1 MKVGKYY
8 AGKDDFVILLPDF
21 DTDMLFQSYDTT
33 GKLLLE
39 KSGDFFCSLLDGDI
53 LEDTE
58 YDNKYNSFCNV
69 GYIENH
75 ILNYNASNDL
85 KCLFISHSYGR
96 PLTMY
101 LAINFFE
108 IVNLDPQK
116 GRFGGN
122 YLEYIDEYEPDIV
135 LFQVEFEGEIIGVYT
150 GE

>member
-1 MKVGKYY
+1 
-8 AGKDDFVILLPDF
+8 
-21 DTDMLFQSYDTT
+21 
-33 GKLLLE
+33 
-39 KSGDFFCSLLDGDI
+39 
-53 LEDTE
+53 
-58 YDNKYNSFCNV
+58 
-69 GYIENH
+69 
-75 ILNYNASNDL
+75 
-85 KCLFISHSYGR
+85 
-96 PLTMY
+96 MY